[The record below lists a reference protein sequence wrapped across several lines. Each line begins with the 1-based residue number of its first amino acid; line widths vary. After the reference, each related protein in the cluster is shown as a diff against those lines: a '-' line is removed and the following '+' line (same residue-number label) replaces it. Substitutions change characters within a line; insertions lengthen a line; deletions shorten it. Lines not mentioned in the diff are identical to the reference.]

1 MKKFLFIF
9 LIILLTSCVE
19 EKRNE
24 RGEII
29 YEKSF
34 SEPHIGDKITYII
47 FEKHRYV
54 KFESGHR
61 GSITHDPDCPYCKS
75 KNEEE

>member
-1 MKKFLFIF
+1 MKKILFTF
-9 LIILLTSCVE
+9 LIILLTSCTE
-19 EKRNE
+19 DKRNE
-24 RGEII
+24 RGEVI
-29 YEKSF
+29 YELSF
-34 SEPHIGDKITYII
+34 SDSSMGDKITYII